1 MSEIAKKVENKTIV
15 FKTKEEEKLYAKSKL
30 FSDAVLEM
38 LTEHNNDIIAIE
50 KLFESKEK
58 NKDEFMS
65 RIMYLISRANG
76 ERDEYELPKGLN
88 KANHTLGALL
98 DKDFEFKEKVVDQLA
113 YFFEKQ
119 DWTFGKRYDTYRKSA
134 NLMVNL
140 LPIYF
145 EDQKKELGAKF
156 QKYAREIEKLSKSF
170 IKKKQTKK
178 PGMSPSILKR
188 NKEIRSRVNELNE
201 GGMTY
206 RQAYEFVLKDYPA
219 LNSWQSV
226 KSICDYK
233 DGSPLALENK

>member
-1 MSEIAKKVENKTIV
+1 MSEIAKKVENKTKV
-15 FKTKEEEKLYAKSKL
+15 FKTKEEETLYAKSKL
-30 FSDAVLEM
+30 FADAVREM
-38 LTEHNNDIIAIE
+38 LTEHNNDIIAIK

-88 KANHTLGALL
+88 KANNTLGVLL

-113 YFFEKQ
+113 YYFEKE
-119 DWTFGKRYDTYRKSA
+119 DWTFGSHDTYRKSA

-156 QKYAREIEKLSKSF
+156 QKYTREIEKLKYIS
-170 IKKKQTKK
+170 
-178 PGMSPSILKR
+178 L
-188 NKEIRSRVNELNE
+188 
-201 GGMTY
+201 Y
-206 RQAYEFVLKDYPA
+206 
-219 LNSWQSV
+219 
-226 KSICDYK
+226 
-233 DGSPLALENK
+233 